1 MVHSSE
7 LLLTSFKRKEIEE
20 ERKVNVAMLRLQRLA
35 EEKRGDIERCAEG
48 IVK

>member
-20 ERKVNVAMLRLQRLA
+20 ERKVNNVAMLRLQRLM
-35 EEKRGDIERCAEG
+35 EEKRGDIEG